1 MRRKI
6 AYIPLMREGG
16 FDFVFTK
23 TWMLKM
29 ARGLLFLAVDN
40 VVVL

>member
-1 MRRKI
+1 MHRKI
-6 AYIPLMREGG
+6 AYIPLMRERGDSIL
-16 FDFVFTK
+16 FYK
-23 TWMLKM
+23 NWMLKM